1 MIVKGKT
8 TAVFQKAVVEL
19 TPICKMIIKV
29 VQQALG
35 QQENRLMG
43 QKNFKTRLTSCMG
56 GPLKYNPVCQ
66 CLCKRFYLIFN
77 TKKSKF

>member
-43 QKNFKTRLTSCMG
+43 QK
-56 GPLKYNPVCQ
+56 
-66 CLCKRFYLIFN
+66 
-77 TKKSKF
+77 KSKTMLT

>member
-1 MIVKGKT
+1 MIKAFVIAKSSNNKLFNEHCRPGTLIVKGKT

-43 QKNFKTRLTSCMG
+43 QK
-56 GPLKYNPVCQ
+56 
-66 CLCKRFYLIFN
+66 
-77 TKKSKF
+77 KSKTMLT